1 MNIIH
6 FIISY
11 VILQRAVGHTVA
23 YVSLEILKSALY
35 LTCLGISS
43 TVALGTKLVF
53 NRVKPDY
60 YYTAPLD
67 DVDFEYEEKTDD
79 DYIVIDSVIG
89 KKE

>member
-23 YVSLEILKSALY
+23 YVSLEILKSAFY

-43 TVALGTKLVF
+43 TVALGTKFVF
-53 NRVKPDY
+53 NNDKPE

-67 DVDFEYEEKTDD
+67 DIDFEYEEKTDD
-79 DYIVIDSVIG
+79 DYIVIDSVIR